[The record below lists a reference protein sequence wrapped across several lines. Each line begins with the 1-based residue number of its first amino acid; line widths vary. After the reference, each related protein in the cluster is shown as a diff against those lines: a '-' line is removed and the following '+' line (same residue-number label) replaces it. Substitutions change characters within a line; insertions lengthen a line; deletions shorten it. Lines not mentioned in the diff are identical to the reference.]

1 MLSCRACLY
10 PVVLLVTCI
19 IIGCYDD
26 IVRTIECSGQR
37 SGSYATRSRVRRV
50 AGMDNGRVGVTTERQ
65 QRNERAPPFG
75 LDALKQASS
84 SQVRVIPAGAIGFHR
99 A

>member
-1 MLSCRACLY
+1 MQ
-10 PVVLLVTCI
+10 CI
-19 IIGCYDD
+19 P
-26 IVRTIECSGQR
+26 ESGELR
-37 SGSYATRSRVRRV
+37 GWTVFR
-50 AGMDNGRVGVTTERQ
+50 NGRVGVTTERQ